1 MRAILCLLAMVFALT
16 CCKSKEKLTF
26 SDSENV
32 KSEPVE
38 VVVKEEVK
46 EPLVVNSRPENPR
59 PESVKLTRGD
69 AMMRY
74 CVIVG
79 SFTYEDNADK
89 LRDNL
94 IGMGFSGSCIMRNEQ
109 GMYRVSAFCSDDL
122 SVARSKQTDIRSQ
135 YPQFSDAWLLQVKE

>member
-1 MRAILCLLAMVFALT
+1 MRAIVCLFAMVFALT
-16 CCKSKEKLTF
+16 CCKSKEKLMA
-26 SDSENV
+26 SDSGNLTT
-32 KSEPVE
+32 EPVE

-46 EPLVVNSRPENPR
+46 DTLTINLKPENPR

-79 SFTYEDNADK
+79 SFTYENNADK
-89 LRDNL
+89 LRENL
-94 IGMGFSGSCIMRNEQ
+94 IGMGFAGSCIMRNQQ

-122 SVARSKQTDIRSQ
+122 SEARSRQANIRNQ